1 MAEPAPPDDAPT
13 DAAPTD
19 DAADATAR
27 PRRGGSRTRRR
38 AGLGFAAVAA
48 AWLGAVAYVAVD
60 GEPVRT
66 EARAVGEEIAAE
78 DAVEVEDVTGA
89 REPTASVEV
98 PLAEREASDRGVTP
112 EAIRF
117 AVMHP
122 AADFLSDAAG
132 VSYSGRS
139 TAEVVQPFVDE
150 INAEGGINGRRLEPR
165 FIEFN
170 PIDPE
175 TMQAACLQAA
185 EDDVVF
191 AALPLGGLYGDGEVC
206 MGQRE
211 IPTLTPNTSSADV
224 LYRRDEGYVRQT
236 AMSKDRTLK
245 SWADWL
251 LASGTATPDTRI
263 AVVYADVP
271 EDTPLVQDVF
281 VPYLEEIGFTDVEA
295 VVLDLSDVDG
305 AMASARRVADRL
317 AATRAEVVLPV
328 SGNILFSLVLG
339 ELANIGYQPT
349 FSASDFGSIARDD
362 VGYYPAE
369 QWAGTEG
376 ITSGLTGEVLVDG
389 VPDTEAAQECLDVYT
404 ADGREI
410 ARDASQ
416 PEDADAIEVG
426 TMLLACQQLALFA
439 DAARRAGPNPTRAS
453 LLEAIDDTG
462 LWTHRV
468 TTTPSFTF
476 EPGKYDG
483 ADEYAVVRFQGDC
496 VGERGC
502 YRRVEPFRRSE
513 W

>member
-1 MAEPAPPDDAPT
+1 MADDPSPPASRSAG
-13 DAAPTD
+13 AA
-19 DAADATAR
+19 
-27 PRRGGSRTRRR
+27 RRSRRR

-48 AWLGAVAYVAVD
+48 AWVAALAYVAVD
-60 GEPVRT
+60 GEPVQT
-66 EARAVGEEIAAE
+66 ATRATGDEIAAE
-78 DAVEVEDVTGA
+78 DAVEVEEVTGA

-112 EAIRF
+112 EAIR
-117 AVMHP
+117 VGILHP

-132 VSYSGRS
+132 LTYAGRS
-139 TAEVVQPFVDE
+139 PEEVLEPFVE
-150 INAEGGINGRRLEPR
+150 EVNAEGGINGRMLELR

-170 PIDPE
+170 PIDPAS
-175 TMQAACLQAA
+175 MQAACLQAA
-185 EDDVVF
+185 QDDQVF

-211 IPTLTPNTSSADV
+211 IPTLTSNTSSADV
-224 LYRRDEGYVRQT
+224 LYRRDAGWVRQT

-251 LASGTATPDTRI
+251 RSSGTAQPDSRI

-281 VPYLEEIGFTDVEA
+281 VPYLEEVGFTDVEA
-295 VVLDLSDVDG
+295 VVLNLSDVDG
-305 AMASARRVADRL
+305 AIASARRVADRL
-317 AATRAEVVLPV
+317 AATQAEIVLPV

-349 FSASDFGSIARDD
+349 FSASDFGSLARDD

-376 ITSGLTGEVLVDG
+376 ITSALTGEALVDG
-389 VPDTEAAQECLDVYT
+389 VPDTAAAQECLDVYT

-410 ARDASQ
+410 ARDPSQ
-416 PEDADAIEVG
+416 PDLADAIEVG
-426 TMLLACQQLALFA
+426 TMLLACQQIALFS
-439 DAARRAGPNPTRAS
+439 DAARRAGPNPTRES
-453 LLEAIDDTG
+453 LLAAIDDTG

-476 EPGKYDG
+476 EPGKFDG
-483 ADEYAVVRFQGDC
+483 ADEFAVVRFQGDC
-496 VGERGC
+496 VGDRGC
-502 YRRVEPFRRSE
+502 YRRIEPFRRGE